1 MKSMLWGVCYRQS
14 LNVFTR
20 IALGLLV
27 TLLSALPF
35 AAFGATVE
43 ISTPLPPPTST
54 SSVSL
59 IVTNLDGSQ
68 QLVPLQ
74 PTDKN
79 GTSLANLP
87 PLELNIASVPTYKFS
102 ITTTNSSLT
111 TTTLREINL
120 TTGDKLNI
128 PLNYFMAIVPG
139 GPDEAEPGDGASPA
153 GPAAP
158 GPTTATLSPRNETPP
173 PLTTRTFSAP
183 EGMGLNVGSY
193 QVILPVPGRGETLYF
208 GAVLAG
214 VLTGNGLEN
223 PVTGRHGSDKVIS
236 SPGSPSGYNATS
248 ARPGCSLS
256 VGSPTVN
263 LFSGVWMAMTMSL
276 LLGLAL
282 RIRRNHNKA

>member
-1 MKSMLWGVCYRQS
+1 MLWGVCYRQV
-14 LNVFTR
+14 LRFFTR
-20 IALGLLV
+20 SALGLLV

-43 ISTPLPPPTST
+43 ISTPLPPPNST

-59 IVTNLDGSQ
+59 IVKNPDGSE
-68 QLVPLQ
+68 QLVPLLT
-74 PTDKN
+74 TDKD
-79 GTSLANLP
+79 GASLANQP

-111 TTTLREINL
+111 TTTLRQINL

-128 PLNYFMAIVPG
+128 PVNYFMAVVPG
-139 GPDEAEPGDGASPA
+139 GPDEAEPGDGASPP

-158 GPTTATLSPRNETPP
+158 GPTTATLSPRDETP

-183 EGMGLNVGSY
+183 EGTGLNVGSY
-193 QVILPVPGRGETLYF
+193 QVILPVPGTGETRGRTLYF

-223 PVTGRHGSDKVIS
+223 PVNGRHGSEKVIS
-236 SPGSPSGYNATS
+236 SPRSASGSNTTSALPACSLSLGSPS
-248 ARPGCSLS
+248 
-256 VGSPTVN
+256 VN
-263 LFSGVWMAMTMSL
+263 LLTFAWMAMTMSL